1 MAHIP
6 KLHLFSTASPRYTR
20 PTVLYDSATV
30 FIEPTITISKMQQSF
45 DTLDGR
51 AQPVATESVI
61 PLTPIPL
68 NLPLV
73 IGMIHNL

>member
-1 MAHIP
+1 MY
-6 KLHLFSTASPRYTR
+6 LFSAASPGYTG
-20 PTVLYDSATV
+20 PTVLCNSATV
-30 FIEPTITISKMQQSF
+30 FIEPTITISKTQQSF

-51 AQPVATESVI
+51 DRPVATESVI

-73 IGMIHNL
+73 IGMIHKL